1 MLKSEKSGT
10 PDSINHNVRKTRI
23 APSCLGKKPVSF
35 YDISIFNEIINFCFS
50 LEALS
55 NLHCFILTNFILNTL
70 NSEII
75 KRVTTIIEIV
85 KLNCR

>member
-10 PDSINHNVRKTRI
+10 PDSINHNVRKTII